1 MDEGLGVQQLEEKLL
16 VQKIERGIVIDHIA
30 PCKGFLIYN
39 IFNPDPDSTAVVAKN
54 VPSKKYGRKDLVKI
68 EGEYITSSLVNII
81 GLISPTA
88 TINIIAESKVKSK
101 QRVKPPEEVVGV
113 IDCRNPSCMSKGPG
127 SRFSVQLDQKLELS
141 SLRCTQCGYTFYYE
155 DAVKEITHKASSGI
169 LVSRSRVQ
177 RELLTLLI
185 NKGGLRY
192 HQEFK
197 LKSGRVSP
205 YFINVG
211 ALNDGESLAKLR
223 WVFASYAAMLLKDGF
238 IEDFEY
244 VFGPAYKGINIASLT
259 CEGLREYYGMNKRF
273 MYDRKEAKTYG
284 DLSMD
289 SSIVGSEY
297 FVEGGRILIVDD
309 TITTGKTKISS
320 IERLESLGKHK
331 VVAVIV
337 AVDRQEMSDE
347 EGLSA
352 VEFLER
358 KLGVKVFSILP
369 ASTIYDMIKKEL
381 SGEEKDMW
389 VRYYDRYGV
398 VKLSK

>member
-1 MDEGLGVQQLEEKLL
+1 MQQLEEKLL
-16 VQKIERGIVIDHIA
+16 VQKIEKGIVIDHIS

-88 TINIIAESKVKSK
+88 TINIIADSNVKTK
-101 QRVKPPEEVVGV
+101 QRVKPPDELLGV
-113 IDCRNPSCMSKGPG
+113 IDCRNPSCSSKGPG
-127 SRFSVQLDQKLELS
+127 SRFTVQLSTELELS
-141 SLRCTQCGYTFYYE
+141 SLKCSLCGYTFYYE

-169 LVSRSRVQ
+169 LVSRNRVQ
-177 RELLTLLI
+177 RELLTLLVK
-185 NKGGLRY
+185 KGGLRY

-223 WVFASYAAMLLKDGF
+223 WVFASYIAMLLKDGV
-238 IEDFEY
+238 IEDFDY

-259 CEGLREYYGMNKRF
+259 CEGLREYYGINKRF
-273 MYDRKEAKTYG
+273 LYDRKEVKSYG
-284 DLSMD
+284 DVAMD
-289 SSIVGSEY
+289 GSIVGSEY
-297 FVEGGRILIVDD
+297 FVEGQRILIVDD
-309 TITTGKTKISS
+309 TITTGKTKIVS
-320 IERLESLGKHK
+320 IERLDSLGRHK
-331 VVAVIV
+331 VVGVIV
-337 AVDRQEMSDE
+337 AVDRQELSDE
-347 EGLSA
+347 GGLSA
-352 VEFLER
+352 VEFLEKR
-358 KLGVKVFSILP
+358 LGVKVYSILP
-369 ASTIYDMIKKEL
+369 AATIYDMIKKEL
-381 SGEEKDMW
+381 SGEERESW